1 VLATCGIRLL
11 VEPFENSQSRLSLL
25 ADSQAEKYNR
35 KHSPAYLRKGGT
47 DTVHGI
53 LTCITR
59 LISLC
64 LQSLHHCYVAWTKP
78 DTTTLMLGA
87 LTDLARSKSELVAE
101 NAFLRQQLIIL
112 QRQVKRPAWTKTDR
126 MLLVLLARIVRSWKQ
141 ALVIVQPET
150 LLRWH
155 RQGFKLYW
163 KYKSRAESSKPKLSA
178 ETVAL
183 IKEMARDNRLWGA
196 ERIRGELLKLHI
208 HVCKR
213 TIQKY
218 MRHARSPR
226 RGGQN
231 WATFL
236 QNHAKDIWACD
247 FLQVTDLFF
256 RSLFAFFIIDMHSR
270 QVIYVGVTRS
280 PTDAWT
286 AQQLREATPY
296 GQSPKYLIGDRDG
309 KFGSCFARVAATSGI
324 EVLKTPYH
332 APRANAICERFLG
345 SVRRECLDH
354 ILILQEKQ
362 LDRVLQAYIQYFNQ
376 ARPHQ
381 GIKQQIPQQY
391 GEPAPANHKSGRIL
405 SCSVLGGLHHD
416 YRRSA

>member
-1 VLATCGIRLL
+1 M
-11 VEPFENSQSRLSLL
+11 P
-25 ADSQAEKYNR
+25 
-35 KHSPAYLRKGGT
+35 
-47 DTVHGI
+47 GI
-53 LTCITR
+53 LTFFKLLTDR
-59 LISLC
+59 GF
-64 LQSLHHCYVAWTKP
+64 QSLHHRFLAWTKP
-78 DTTTLMLGA
+78 DTTSLLLAT

-101 NAFLRQQLIIL
+101 NALLRQQVIIL
-112 QRQVKRPAWTKTDR
+112 RRQVKRPACTKTDR
-126 MLLVLLARIVRSWKQ
+126 MLLVLLARIVRTWKQ
-141 ALVIVQPET
+141 ALFIVQPET

-163 KYKSRAESSKPKLSA
+163 KYTSRATSPTPKISA

-183 IKEMARDNRLWGA
+183 IQEMARDNRLWGA
-196 ERIRGELLKLHI
+196 ERIRGELLKLGI
-208 HVCKR
+208 RVCKR

-218 MRHARSPR
+218 MRQVRTARPR
-226 RGGQN
+226 GQT

-256 RSLFAFFIIDMHSR
+256 RSLFAFFIIELHSR
-270 QVIYVGVTRS
+270 RVIHVGVTRS

-286 AQQLREATPY
+286 AQQLREATPF
-296 GQSPKYLIGDRDG
+296 GQSPKYLIRDRDN

-324 EVLKTPYH
+324 KILKTPYH

-354 ILILQEKQ
+354 LLILQEKQ
-362 LDRVLQAYIQYFNQ
+362 LQRVLNAYVDYFNR

-381 GIKQQIPQQY
+381 GIRQQIPERY
-391 GEPAPANHKSGRIL
+391 GEPDHPHHDDGKIVSMP
-405 SCSVLGGLHHD
+405 VLGGLHHD